1 MPLSHNTS
9 VTAIYLFLMITEGKV
24 QKEVYVESTGF
35 GPRIDWKLFEP
46 SLYITRTQKNF
57 ELQDLFTPD
66 I

>member
-1 MPLSHNTS
+1 
-9 VTAIYLFLMITEGKV
+9 MITEGKV